1 MAKKLSS
8 AIGVDI
14 GSQAIKVAEVRLQ
27 GTAPSVT
34 ALGTVPTP
42 VGAVD
47 HVGVH
52 DPDAVGAAL
61 KGLFGSAGAGSP
73 DVVVSIA
80 GQGAVLVRTLEVPNM
95 SDSELKQHM
104 DWEITRN
111 IPFAESTV
119 VSDYKAFS
127 VTADNP
133 QNMDVVMAIAPQS
146 AVDTLVQ
153 TIKKAGK
160 KPAAIDVEPLGI
172 ARLLALT
179 GGPAYEGKSVCVV
192 HVGHASTAINIY
204 KDGKLLM
211 PRTVPVG
218 GEMTT
223 RAISESLGVT
233 IEEAEAT
240 KRAEAHIPAGAAS
253 LTPAFEDQ
261 GGESFAPYN
270 PFADPDEV
278 APVTP
283 EPVAPAPPEPVA
295 PAPAGDGGGRVFH
308 AIAPVVDEFVAE
320 VRRSIDYF
328 RSKGGDVDL
337 IVVTGGGAKLK
348 GLDGLLQDALGLPTS
363 ILDPLRGLQTG
374 GSVTAGSPEVNTEY
388 TVAIGNALHIAF

>member
-1 MAKKLSS
+1 MQGSS
-8 AIGVDI
+8 
-14 GSQAIKVAEVRLQ
+14 
-27 GTAPSVT
+27 PSVT
-34 ALGTVPTP
+34 ALGSVPTP
-42 VGAVD
+42 QGAVD

-52 DPDAVGAAL
+52 DPDAVAAAL
-61 KGLFGSAGAGSP
+61 KGLFGSAGAGAP
-73 DVVVSIA
+73 DVVVSIS

-95 SDSELKQHM
+95 SESELKQHM

-119 VSDYKAFS
+119 VSDFKAFAS
-127 VTADNP
+127 TNANP

-153 TIKKAGK
+153 AIKKSGK

-172 ARLLALT
+172 ARLLAT
-179 GGPAYEGKSVCVV
+179 TSATEYAGKSVCVV
-192 HVGHASTAINIY
+192 HVGHTSTAINIY
-204 KDGKLLM
+204 LDGKLLM

-223 RAISESLGVT
+223 KAISESLGMT
-233 IEEAEAT
+233 FQEAEET
-240 KRAEAHIPAGAAS
+240 KRTEAHIPSGAAAMA
-253 LTPAFEDQ
+253 PAFEDAS
-261 GGESFAPYN
+261 GEPFAPYN

-278 APVTP
+278 AAAGSAP
-283 EPVAPAPPEPVA
+283 EPAVAPEPSAAPV
-295 PAPAGDGGGRVFH
+295 PADDGGRVFQ

-348 GLDGLLQDALGLPTS
+348 GLAKLLQDALGLPAS
-363 ILDPLRGLQTG
+363 VLDPLKGIQTG
-374 GSVTAGSPEVNTEY
+374 GSVTSGSAEDNTEY

>member
-27 GTAPSVT
+27 GSTPAVT
-34 ALGTVPTP
+34 ALGTIPTP
-42 VGAVD
+42 EGAVD

-61 KGLFGSAGAGSP
+61 KGLFGSAGAGAP

-119 VSDYKAFS
+119 VSDYKAFA
-127 VTADNP
+127 VTSDNP

-172 ARLLALT
+172 ARLLAV
-179 GGPAYEGKSVCVV
+179 GGAQEYAGKSVCVV
-192 HVGHASTAINIY
+192 HVGHTSTAINIY

-233 IEEAEAT
+233 LQEAEAT
-240 KRAEAHIPAGAAS
+240 KRTEAHIPAGAAA
-253 LTPAFEDQ
+253 LAPAFEDPA
-261 GGESFAPYN
+261 GETFAPYN

-278 APVTP
+278 AAPEPEPVAAAP
-283 EPVAPAPPEPVA
+283 EPVAPAVQ
-295 PAPAGDGGGRVFH
+295 GGGRVFQ

-328 RSKGGDVDL
+328 RSKGGEVDL

-348 GLDGLLQDALGLPTS
+348 GLAGLLQDALGLPAS
-363 ILDPLRGLQTG
+363 VLDPLKGLQAG
-374 GSVTAGSPEVNTEY
+374 GSVASGAPEDNTEY

>member
-27 GTAPSVT
+27 GSTPAVT
-34 ALGTVPTP
+34 ALGSVPTP
-42 VGAVD
+42 PGAVD

-61 KGLFGSAGAGSP
+61 KGLIGSAGAGSA

-95 SDSELKQHM
+95 SESELKQHM

-119 VSDYKAFS
+119 VSDFKAFS
-127 VTADNP
+127 ATADNP

-172 ARLLALT
+172 ARLLATT
-179 GGPAYEGKSVCVV
+179 GGSAYDGKSVCVV
-192 HVGHASTAINIY
+192 HVGHTSTAINIY

-233 IEEAEAT
+233 LEEAEAT
-240 KRAEAHIPAGAAS
+240 KRTEANIPAGAAS
-253 LTPAFEDQ
+253 LAPAFEDAA
-261 GGESFAPYN
+261 GEAFAPYN

-278 APVTP
+278 VAAQPEAPAAP
-283 EPVAPAPPEPVA
+283 EPEPAAPEPA
-295 PAPAGDGGGRVFH
+295 ENDGGRVFQ

-328 RSKGGDVDL
+328 RSKGGDVDV

-348 GLDGLLQDALGLPTS
+348 GLARLLQDALGLPTS
-363 ILDPLRGLQTG
+363 VLDPLKGLQSG
-374 GSVTAGSPEVNTEY
+374 GSVTPGSPEDNTEY